1 MRDWSCS
8 APSSWFTSTFS
19 LFGIPT
25 FRKACA
31 FSASCSMKAQDIAS
45 YQAHPSSLQSLVS
58 LGRRAKVIEVEEGY
72 ES

>member
-25 FRKACA
+25 FRKSLCLLSLL
-31 FSASCSMKAQDIAS
+31 FHEGPGHSVIPSPSFITPVFGIPGQEGKS
-45 YQAHPSSLQSLVS
+45 Y
-58 LGRRAKVIEVEEGY
+58 
-72 ES
+72 